1 VRIYLGSNPTALYTK
16 VLTPSSADRINLPSG
31 TTGGP
36 LHIVGSASVD
46 ILAGMRVVYGGN
58 SSFDEL
64 MAYPN
69 AQLAAE
75 YWFPFY
81 NHNNVNLDT
90 EARVAT
96 P

>member
-1 VRIYLGSNPTALYTK
+1 V
-16 VLTPSSADRINLPSG
+16 
-31 TTGGP
+31 
-36 LHIVGSASVD
+36 HIVGTSGVD
-46 ILAGMRVVYGGN
+46 ILAGMRVIYGGN

-69 AQLAAE
+69 AILSAE

-90 EARVAT
+90 EVRIGV

>member
-1 VRIYLGSNPTALYTK
+1 MPIYTK
-16 VLTPSSADRINLPSG
+16 VLGPSSADRVAFAN

-36 LHIVGSASVD
+36 VHIVGSNPNAK
-46 ILAGMRVVYGGN
+46 ILAGMRVIYGGGL
-58 SSFDEL
+58 SFDEL
-64 MAYPN
+64 MAYPT
-69 AQLAAE
+69 ALLSAE

-90 EARVAT
+90 EIRIAVPGT